1 MLKKIIKL
9 SIVPSVVALAAVCCS
24 PKEIDINEGWSFHY
38 DGSPV
43 QTVRLPH
50 DAMIHME
57 RSADVPRG
65 GSVGFYNGGHF
76 IYEKTIKADAKMVA
90 SHVTFTFGGVY
101 MNSKVY
107 INDQLAGGIPYGY
120 SEFTVVADGLLK
132 KGDNVIRVESD
143 NSKLQ
148 DSRWYSGA
156 GIYRPIV
163 MKVRD
168 PQYIESVHVSTIS
181 YSPAKIAVK
190 SSHSIGDVKIEI
202 LDKGNVIASATGD
215 DVVID
220 LPGAQLWS
228 DTNPYLYTVKATLSD
243 RGKTKDVY
251 TSTFG
256 VRKLEWYHDKGLLVN
271 GKETL
276 LKGGCLHADNG
287 ILGMASWQ
295 DAEYRKVAILK
306 EYGFNAIRS
315 AHQPCSEELLKAC
328 DELGM
333 YIMDELW
340 DMWFTPKNA
349 NDYGNWF
356 MENYHNDIVAIV
368 EKDFNHPSVIMY
380 SIGNEVGDP
389 VKEGG
394 MEVAHS
400 IIDHLH
406 AIDPSR
412 PTTMGVNLAFL
423 GPRGMRGLMGGGP
436 NTGARRNNPP
446 APAAPAAPQ
455 VKREAEDV
463 SLIFN
468 EAVQASAGKIGEAVL
483 TEEIDEATTPILD
496 ALDIAGYNY
505 ATARYPIEPQYH
517 PDRMIVGS
525 ETYPPDIFTS
535 WKMVEEYPYLV
546 GDFMWTAWDYL
557 GEVGAGAW
565 TYEGEGTGF
574 TKTYPW
580 KFASSGAIDVTG
592 HPTSEIYLAKI
603 AWADDGTPYL
613 GVRPV
618 REDPIV
624 GRSIWRASN
633 SIPSWSWRGR
643 EGVPA
648 VIEVYSRADRVSLFL
663 NNNLLE
669 SGTPKDGVIMF
680 RIPYTEGTISAK
692 AYKLTASN
700 EYELIGENSL
710 TSATGKLSLS
720 VAPEKQQVEKGHLI
734 YVDVC
739 LVGEN
744 GVVDSGS
751 DTLIKV
757 NVEGGELLG
766 FGSARAISEESF
778 DSGEYTSY
786 YGRTQAIIYASSKG
800 QVKITASADGYEDS
814 SAVVTVL

>member
-1 MLKKIIKL
+1 MNKKSVKIL
-9 SIVPSVVALAAVCCS
+9 SFASALLLVAGCAD
-24 PKEIDINEGWSFHY
+24 KGFDINEGWSFQY
-38 DGSPV
+38 EGSPV

-65 GSVGFYNGGHF
+65 SSVGFYKGGHF
-76 IYEKTIKADAKMVA
+76 IYEKTFKATQKMVD

-101 MNSKVY
+101 MNSQVF
-107 INDQLAGGIPYGY
+107 INDKLAGGIHYGY
-120 SEFTVVADGLLK
+120 SEFTVTADGLLR
-132 KGDNVIRVESD
+132 KGHNVIRVESD
-143 NSKLQ
+143 NSKMQ

-168 PQYIESVHVSTIS
+168 PKYIESVHVSTIS
-181 YSPAKIAVK
+181 YSPALISVK
-190 SSHSIGDVKIEI
+190 SEHKEGEVKIEI
-202 LDKGNVIASATGD
+202 LDQGKVIASATGD
-215 DVVID
+215 DVQIE

-228 DTNPYLYTVKATLSD
+228 DTNPYLYTVRATLSD
-243 RGKTKDVY
+243 GGKKTDVY

-256 VRKLEWYHDKGLLVN
+256 VRKLEWAHDRGFMVN

-306 EYGFNAIRS
+306 SLGFNAIRS
-315 AHQPCSEELLKAC
+315 AHQPCSQELLKAC

-340 DMWFTPKNA
+340 DMWFTPKNQ

-389 VKEGG
+389 VKPGG

-436 NTGARRNNPP
+436 GAGARRGNAPGAQ
-446 APAAPAAPQ
+446 APAAAPAPDAKP
-455 VKREAEDV
+455 EAENV

-483 TEEIDEATTPILD
+483 TKEIDEATTPILD

-505 ATARYPIEPQYH
+505 ATARYPIEPEYH

-535 WKMVEEYPYLV
+535 WQMVKDFPYLV

-592 HPTSEIYLAKI
+592 HPTSEVYLAKV
-603 AWADDGTPYL
+603 AWDDDGTPYL

-618 REDPIV
+618 SKGEIV
-624 GRSIWRASN
+624 SRSIWRASN
-633 SIPSWSWRGR
+633 SIPSWSWRGC
-643 EGVPA
+643 EGKDA
-648 VIEVYSRADRVSLFL
+648 VVEVYSAAEKVELYLDG
-663 NNNLLE
+663 NKLE
-669 SGTPKDGVIMF
+669 EGAPKNGVIMF
-680 RIPYTEGTISAK
+680 KFPYKPGVLSVK
-692 AYKLTASN
+692 AYSGGRMV
-700 EYELIGENSL
+700 GENSL
-710 TSATGKLSLS
+710 TSATGDLRIA
-720 VAPEKQQVEKGHLI
+720 VQPEKDQVEEGHLI

-744 GVVDSGS
+744 GEVESNA

-778 DSGEYTSY
+778 DAGEYTSF
-786 YGRTQAIIYASSKG
+786 YGRTQAIIYASKKG
-800 QVKITASADGYEDS
+800 NVKITATADGYAAS
-814 SAVVTVL
+814 TATVKVN

>member
-1 MLKKIIKL
+1 MNKKSVKIL
-9 SIVPSVVALAAVCCS
+9 SFASALLLVAGCAD
-24 PKEIDINEGWSFHY
+24 KGFDINEGWSFQY

-65 GSVGFYNGGHF
+65 SSVGFYKGGHF
-76 IYEKTIKADAKMVA
+76 IYEKTFKATQKMVD

-101 MNSKVY
+101 MNSQVF
-107 INDQLAGGIPYGY
+107 INDKLAGGIHYGY
-120 SEFTVVADGLLK
+120 SEFTVTADGLLR
-132 KGDNVIRVESD
+132 KGHNVIRVESD
-143 NSKLQ
+143 NSKMQ

-168 PQYIESVHVSTIS
+168 PKYIESVHVSTIS
-181 YSPAKIAVK
+181 YSPALISVK
-190 SSHSIGDVKIEI
+190 SEHKEGEVKIEI
-202 LDKGNVIASATGD
+202 LDQGKVIASATGD
-215 DVVID
+215 DVQIE

-228 DTNPYLYTVKATLSD
+228 DTNPYLYTVRATLSD
-243 RGKTKDVY
+243 GGKKTDVY

-256 VRKLEWYHDKGLLVN
+256 VRKLEWAHDKGFMVN

-306 EYGFNAIRS
+306 SLGFNAIRS
-315 AHQPCSEELLKAC
+315 AHQPCSQELLKAC

-340 DMWFTPKNA
+340 DMWFTPKNQ

-389 VKEGG
+389 VKPGG

-436 NTGARRNNPP
+436 GAGARRGNTPGAQ
-446 APAAPAAPQ
+446 APAAAPAPEAKP
-455 VKREAEDV
+455 EAENV

-483 TEEIDEATTPILD
+483 TKEIDEATTPILD

-505 ATARYPIEPQYH
+505 ATARYPIEPEYH

-535 WKMVEEYPYLV
+535 WQMVKDFPYLV

-592 HPTSEIYLAKI
+592 HPTSEVYLAKV
-603 AWADDGTPYL
+603 AWDDDGTPYL

-618 REDPIV
+618 SKGEIV
-624 GRSIWRASN
+624 SRSIWRASN
-633 SIPSWSWRGR
+633 SIPSWSWRGC
-643 EGVPA
+643 EGKDA
-648 VIEVYSRADRVSLFL
+648 VVEVYSAAEKVELYLDG
-663 NNNLLE
+663 NKLE
-669 SGTPKDGVIMF
+669 EGAPKNGVIMF
-680 RIPYTEGTISAK
+680 KFPYKPGVLSVK
-692 AYKLTASN
+692 AYSGGRMV
-700 EYELIGENSL
+700 GENSL
-710 TSATGKLSLS
+710 TSATGDLRIA
-720 VAPEKQQVEKGHLI
+720 VQPEKDQVEEGHLI

-744 GVVDSGS
+744 GEVESNA

-778 DSGEYTSY
+778 DAGEYTSF
-786 YGRTQAIIYASSKG
+786 YGRTQAIIYASKKG
-800 QVKITASADGYEDS
+800 IVKITATADGYAAS
-814 SAVVTVL
+814 TATVKVN

>member
-1 MLKKIIKL
+1 MNKKSVKIL
-9 SIVPSVVALAAVCCS
+9 SFASALLLVAGCAD
-24 PKEIDINEGWSFHY
+24 KGFDINEGWSFQY
-38 DGSPV
+38 EGSPV

-65 GSVGFYNGGHF
+65 SSVGFYKGGHF
-76 IYEKTIKADAKMVA
+76 IYEKTFKATQKMVD

-101 MNSKVY
+101 MNSQVF
-107 INDQLAGGIPYGY
+107 INDKLAGGIHYGY
-120 SEFTVVADGLLK
+120 SEFTVTADGLLR
-132 KGDNVIRVESD
+132 KGHNVIRVESD
-143 NSKLQ
+143 NSKMQ

-168 PQYIESVHVSTIS
+168 PKYIESVHVSTIS
-181 YSPAKIAVK
+181 YSPALISVK
-190 SSHSIGDVKIEI
+190 SEHKEGEVKIEI
-202 LDKGNVIASATGD
+202 LDKGAVIATATGD
-215 DVVID
+215 DVQIE

-228 DTNPYLYTVKATLSD
+228 DTNPYLYTVRATLSD
-243 RGKTKDVY
+243 GGKKTDVY

-256 VRKLEWYHDKGLLVN
+256 VRKLEWAHDKGFMVN

-306 EYGFNAIRS
+306 SLGFNAIRS
-315 AHQPCSEELLKAC
+315 AHQPCSQELLKAC

-340 DMWFTPKNA
+340 DMWFTPKNQ

-389 VKEGG
+389 VKPGG

-436 NTGARRNNPP
+436 GAGARRGNTPGAQ
-446 APAAPAAPQ
+446 APAAAPAPEAKP
-455 VKREAEDV
+455 EAENV

-483 TEEIDEATTPILD
+483 TKEIDEATTPILD
-496 ALDIAGYNY
+496 ALDIAGSNY
-505 ATARYPIEPQYH
+505 ATARYPIEPEYH

-535 WKMVEEYPYLV
+535 WQMVKDFPYLV

-592 HPTSEIYLAKI
+592 HPTSEVYLAKV
-603 AWADDGTPYL
+603 AWDDDGTPYL

-618 REDPIV
+618 SKGEIV
-624 GRSIWRASN
+624 SRSIWRASN
-633 SIPSWSWRGR
+633 SIPSWSWRGC
-643 EGVPA
+643 EGKDA
-648 VIEVYSRADRVSLFL
+648 VVEVYSAAEKVELYLDG
-663 NNNLLE
+663 NKLE
-669 SGTPKDGVIMF
+669 EGAPKNGVIMF
-680 RIPYTEGTISAK
+680 KFPYKPGVLSVK
-692 AYKLTASN
+692 AYSGGRMV
-700 EYELIGENSL
+700 GENSL
-710 TSATGKLSLS
+710 TSATGDLRIA
-720 VAPEKQQVEKGHLI
+720 VQPEKDQVEEGHLI

-744 GVVDSGS
+744 GEVESNA

-778 DSGEYTSY
+778 DAGEYTSF
-786 YGRTQAIIYASSKG
+786 YGRTQAIIYASKKG
-800 QVKITASADGYEDS
+800 NVKITATADGYAAS
-814 SAVVTVL
+814 TATVKVN

>member
-1 MLKKIIKL
+1 MKINFLNHVIL
-9 SIVPSVVALAAVCCS
+9 PAAAIILAAGCS
-24 PKEIDINEGWSFHY
+24 TKEIDINEGWSFHY
-38 DGSPV
+38 GDSPV

-65 GSVGFYNGGHF
+65 SSVGFYKGGHF
-76 IYEKTIKADAKMVA
+76 IYEKTFKADQKMVD

-101 MNSKVY
+101 MNSQVF
-107 INDQLAGGIPYGY
+107 INDQLAGGIHYGY
-120 SEFTVVADGLLK
+120 SQFTVVADGLLK

-143 NSKLQ
+143 NSQMQ

-168 PQYIESVHVSTIS
+168 PQYIESVRVNTLSH
-181 YSPAKIAVK
+181 SPAKISVK
-190 SSHSIGDVKIEI
+190 SEHKAGDVKIEI
-202 LDKGNVIASATGD
+202 LDKGTVIATANGD
-215 DVVID
+215 DVQID

-228 DTNPYLYTVKATLSD
+228 DKNPYLYTVKATLSD
-243 RGKTKDVY
+243 GGKVKDVY
-251 TSTFG
+251 TDTFG
-256 VRKLEWYHDKGLLVN
+256 VRTLEWSPEKGLLVN
-271 GKETL
+271 GVETL

-295 DAEYRKVAILK
+295 DAEYRKIAILK
-306 EYGFNAIRS
+306 EFGFNAVRS

-328 DELGM
+328 DELGV

-340 DMWFTPKNA
+340 DMWFTPKNK

-356 MENYHNDIVAIV
+356 MENYHSDIEAIV
-368 EKDFNHPSVIMY
+368 EKDYNHPSVIMY

-406 AIDPSR
+406 EIDPSR

-423 GPRGMRGLMGGGP
+423 GPRGMRGIMGGG
-436 NTGARRNNPP
+436 TGAGRNNS
-446 APAAPAAPQ
+446 APGAKAQPKAKP
-455 VKREAEDV
+455 EAEDV

-483 TEEIDEATTPILD
+483 SKEIDEATTPILD

-505 ATARYPIEPQYH
+505 ATARYPVESQYH

-525 ETYPPDIFTS
+525 ETYPPDIFKT
-535 WKMVEEYPYLV
+535 WKMVKEYPYLV

-592 HPTSEIYLAKI
+592 HATAETYLAKI
-603 AWADDGTPYL
+603 AWEDKPGKPYI

-618 REDPIV
+618 RRDPIV
-624 GRSIWRASN
+624 SRSIWRASN
-633 SIPSWSWRGR
+633 AITSWSWRGC
-643 EGVPA
+643 EGIDA
-648 VIEVYSRADRVSLFL
+648 VVEVYSAADKVELYL
-663 NNNLLE
+663 NGKKLSE
-669 SGTPKDGVIMF
+669 GAPTDGVIMF
-680 RIPYTEGTISAK
+680 KFPYEPGELSAK
-692 AYKLTASN
+692 AYVGGTLV
-700 EYELIGENSL
+700 GENSL
-710 TSATGKLSLS
+710 SSATGNLSLA
-720 VAPEKQQVEKGHLI
+720 VLPEKTQVEKGHLI
-734 YVDVC
+734 YVDINI
-739 LVGEN
+739 VGEN
-744 GVVDSGS
+744 GEVESNA
-751 DTLIKV
+751 DTPITV

-778 DSGEYTSY
+778 DDGKYTSF
-786 YGRTQAIIYASSKG
+786 YGRTQAIIYASAKG
-800 QVKITASADGYEDS
+800 EVKITASAAGYADS
-814 SAVVTVL
+814 AATVKVL